1 MLHVCQIFLPLAYIH
16 GKRIRIGLYEYS
28 SPMGSILE
36 NVHSLKE
43 LRMAT
48 HLSPQPA
55 SPRGDNVS
63 EVSFQVPETY
73 GSWQSEILRSP
84 VDRLVVDIPYESL

>member
-1 MLHVCQIFLPLAYIH
+1 MNIPVPFLEHI
-16 GKRIRIGLYEYS
+16 GKCS
-28 SPMGSILE
+28 FLE
-36 NVHSLKE
+36 GWPQ
-43 LRMAT
+43 RMAT

-73 GSWQSEILRSP
+73 GSWQPEILRSP
-84 VDRLVVDIPYESL
+84 VDI

>member
-1 MLHVCQIFLPLAYIH
+1 
-16 GKRIRIGLYEYS
+16 
-28 SPMGSILE
+28 
-36 NVHSLKE
+36 
-43 LRMAT
+43 MAT